1 LVELSAAGS
10 SLSIP
15 IPGRRQQLGLTQ
27 ASTPPARQ
35 LIFLEG
41 DGRTRTEATGSVT
54 TELPVGPSLLV
65 GPVAGPSVATRQRD
79 HRQAPPEGSRAAH
92 RGGLLRRLALEV
104 LLDVERRCGRGR
116 HMGDERTSRPA
127 LVAPACPGIVR
138 NRSARAR
145 NPGVTLLHETTA
157 PCAVTVRREI
167 ACGSALSRGRD
178 LGEPHARGG
187 T

>member
-1 LVELSAAGS
+1 MRRVGKGGGAPAGS
-10 SLSIP
+10 GSVEHPVS
-15 IPGRRQQLGLTQ
+15 QQLNEPANAT
-27 ASTPPARQ
+27 AS
-35 LIFLEG
+35 
-41 DGRTRTEATGSVT
+41 
-54 TELPVGPSLLV
+54 
-65 GPVAGPSVATRQRD
+65 QR
-79 HRQAPPEGSRAAH
+79 
-92 RGGLLRRLALEV
+92 
-104 LLDVERRCGRGR
+104 ERRCGRGR